1 MIRSCDSCFGFTKEN
16 LYGPFLWM
24 GFNCLKAAEPLG
36 GGSLL
41 FATNFHLINIC
52 STSGRWRVEPT
63 LELPSGF
70 GHGTP
75 GLGIQRLNH
84 KAITS
89 ILYTTDYFFGWFQ
102 GFLFKKHYFHYDF
115 SNKKYG
121 SPSVRF
127 QIISIVSFCEIPL
140 Y

>member
-1 MIRSCDSCFGFTKEN
+1 MVLLKKT

-24 GFNCLKAAEPLG
+24 GFNCLMAAEPLR

-41 FATNFHLINIC
+41 FANKFHLINIC
-52 STSGRWRVEPT
+52 STSERWKVEPT
-63 LELPSGF
+63 LEPPPSGF
-70 GHGTP
+70 GDGNP

-89 ILYTTDYFFGWFQ
+89 ILYATDYFFGWFQ

-127 QIISIVSFCEIPL
+127 LIISIVKSFCEIPL